1 VDAEDTPVHWIPE
14 LAEEAI
20 EGTAKLVPVL
30 NANPVGA
37 GFLFVLLIEVTAC
50 AMAILFTLKSPQPS
64 HLLQGIPTNGLIQT
78 K

>member
-1 VDAEDTPVHWIPE
+1 VEAEEPSHWIPE
-14 LAEEAI
+14 LAEEAL

-37 GFLFVLLIEVTAC
+37 GFLFVLLLEVTAC

-64 HLLQGIPTNGLIQT
+64 HLLRGFPTNGLTQT
-78 K
+78 R